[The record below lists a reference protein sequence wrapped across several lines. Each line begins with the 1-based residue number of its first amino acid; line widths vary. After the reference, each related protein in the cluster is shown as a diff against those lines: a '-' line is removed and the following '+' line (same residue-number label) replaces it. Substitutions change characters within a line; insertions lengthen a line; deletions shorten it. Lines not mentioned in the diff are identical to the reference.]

1 MTDLNRQ
8 QKRMA
13 KRQGFVDEEGT
24 PVRDRR
30 QARNQPRPGEERV
43 GPAQVLREVRGELR
57 KVSWPRRE
65 EVVNYSIVVLVVL
78 VLLTTAIGLLDWG
91 FSEAI
96 LKLFDR

>member
-1 MTDLNRQ
+1 MSDLNRQ

-13 KRQGFVDEEGT
+13 KKQGFVDEQGD
-24 PVRDRR
+24 PVRERR
-30 QARNQPRPGEERV
+30 QTRNQPRPGEERV
-43 GPAQVLREVRGELR
+43 GPTQFLREVRGELR

>member
-1 MTDLNRQ
+1 MQ
-8 QKRMA
+8 
-13 KRQGFVDEEGT
+13 F
-24 PVRDRR
+24 
-30 QARNQPRPGEERV
+30 
-43 GPAQVLREVRGELR
+43 LREVRGELR

>member
-1 MTDLNRQ
+1 M
-8 QKRMA
+8 
-13 KRQGFVDEEGT
+13 G
-24 PVRDRR
+24 PV
-30 QARNQPRPGEERV
+30 QF
-43 GPAQVLREVRGELR
+43 LREVRGELR

>member
-1 MTDLNRQ
+1 M
-8 QKRMA
+8 KKA
-13 KRQGFVDEEGT
+13 
-24 PVRDRR
+24 
-30 QARNQPRPGEERV
+30 PRSVTAASNATSP
-43 GPAQVLREVRGELR
+43 GPAKSGWDRLQFLREVRGELR

>member
-1 MTDLNRQ
+1 MTDMNRQ

-13 KRQGFVDEEGT
+13 KRQGFVDEQGD
-24 PVRDRR
+24 PVREPR
-30 QARNQPRPGEERV
+30 QSRNQPRPGEERV
-43 GPAQVLREVRGELR
+43 GPAQFLREVRGELR
-57 KVSWPRRE
+57 KVSWPRRD

>member
-30 QARNQPRPGEERV
+30 QQRNQPRPGEERV
-43 GPAQVLREVRGELR
+43 GPAQFLREVRGELR

>member
-1 MTDLNRQ
+1 MTDMNRQ

-13 KRQGFVDEEGT
+13 QKQGYVDEDGEQ
-24 PVRDRR
+24 VRERR
-30 QARNQPRPGEERV
+30 QPRNQPRPGEERV
-43 GPAQVLREVRGELR
+43 GPIQFTKEVRGELR

>member
-13 KRQGFVDEEGT
+13 QRQGFVDDEGE
-24 PVRDRR
+24 PVRERR
-30 QARNQPRPGEERV
+30 QNRDQPRPGQSRV
-43 GPAQVLREVRGELR
+43 GPVQFLREVRGELR
-57 KVSWPRRE
+57 KVSWPRRD

>member
-1 MTDLNRQ
+1 M
-8 QKRMA
+8 
-13 KRQGFVDEEGT
+13 
-24 PVRDRR
+24 
-30 QARNQPRPGEERV
+30 
-43 GPAQVLREVRGELR
+43 GPAQFLREVRGELR

-78 VLLTTAIGLLDWG
+78 VLLTAAIGLLDWG